1 MPLTQDSFSFLA
13 QLNALWPRLADAA
26 RQQPTG
32 ARIRMIGV
40 TLAEIA
46 PAGHEQGALFDRDD
60 IDHALAREARGLRL
74 SEAMDKANAKF
85 GRNAV
90 TLGPL
95 LGGRIDQVGAKIAFH
110 RIPDMAEF
118 HE

>member
-1 MPLTQDSFSFLA
+1 MTQDSFSFLRT
-13 QLNALWPRLADAA
+13 LEALWPRLAA
-26 RQQPTG
+26 QKQ
-32 ARIRMIGV
+32 RIRMVGV

-95 LGGRIDQVGAKIAFH
+95 IGGRIDQVGAKIAFH